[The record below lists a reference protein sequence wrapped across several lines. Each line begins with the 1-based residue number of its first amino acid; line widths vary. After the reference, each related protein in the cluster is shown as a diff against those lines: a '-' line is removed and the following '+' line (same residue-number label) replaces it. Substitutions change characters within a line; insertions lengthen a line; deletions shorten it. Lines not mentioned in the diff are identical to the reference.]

1 MPEETALNS
10 QIVDAVEKGLE
21 MTLDPSDEVYG
32 ALTRS
37 VVAQA
42 MGQAVQNA
50 VGQVQSLQTLEVAV
64 NARAASL
71 LMVDPDAAEAAHLAV
86 RMIQRSVQE
95 AVERLAALRALA
107 EAGAA
112 DPLPEPEDD
121 QK

>member
-1 MPEETALNS
+1 MAEETSLNS
-10 QIVDAVEKGLE
+10 QIVDSVGKALE
-21 MTLDPSDEVYG
+21 MTLDPADEVYG

-50 VGQVQSLQTLEVAV
+50 VAQVQSLQTLEVAV

-71 LMVDPDAAEAAHLAV
+71 LIEDPEAAEAALLAV
-86 RMIQRSVQE
+86 RMIQATVQA
-95 AVERLAALRALA
+95 AVERLASLRALA

-112 DPLPEPEDD
+112 DPLPEE
-121 QK
+121 KAE